1 MDDDRGKVASV
12 IPLNLWMTVPS
23 GKLTKSIYV
32 HGLTLRGH
40 RSPYA
45 PPMTPTAASA
55 TTQRVLTKQR
65 VFSRATRTAGLTV
78 VVALLAGC
86 GRVDE
91 LVYQPPTTPAEWCA
105 QRPCVEVGG
114 VTLAEPWSSAL
125 VFALALLWLGVGA
138 YFLITR
144 RGQRSR
150 AWFGASLI
158 LGGLAAGSAGISY
171 QALSYELKCAGRDVC
186 ALTNGYEIAYSLL
199 QVASMSAMVVAV
211 AYALA
216 SAGARRAITVYA
228 VLNLLVYVVV
238 TIAGALMPS
247 AFLLSFELLLLFAV
261 PALVIAAVLAIRRW
275 SEPLARRI
283 LWVLVLLVLVQVAYL
298 VYFALGITES
308 LWASGI
314 YFSANDVL
322 HVGMLAW
329 LAVTGWALGPTLR
342 DRP

>member
-1 MDDDRGKVASV
+1 LVLPVDDRFGGLSV
-12 IPLNLWMTVPS
+12 
-23 GKLTKSIYV
+23 
-32 HGLTLRGH
+32 
-40 RSPYA
+40 RSAYA
-45 PPMTPTAASA
+45 
-55 TTQRVLTKQR
+55 
-65 VFSRATRTAGLTV
+65 AGLTV
-78 VVALLAGC
+78 RVLARPYAHRMTRSPAGRRRASSTARLAGLGVVAAMLAGC

-91 LVYQPPTTPAEWCA
+91 LIYQPPTTPAEWCA
-105 QRPCVEVGG
+105 QRPCVEFGSVV
-114 VTLAEPWSSAL
+114 VTEPWSSAL
-125 VFALALLWLGVGA
+125 VFALALLWLGVGL
-138 YFLITR
+138 YFLASR

-150 AWFGASLI
+150 TWFGVSLV

-171 QALSYELKCAGRDVC
+171 QAFSYELKCAGREVC

-216 SAGARRAITVYA
+216 MPRARRAIAIYA
-228 VLNLLVYVVV
+228 VLNLVVYVAV
-238 TIAGALMPS
+238 TIAGILMPS

-261 PALVIAAVLAIRRW
+261 PALVIAAVLAVRRW
-275 SEPLARRI
+275 QVPLARRI

-329 LAVTGWALGPTLR
+329 LAITAWALGSSLE
-342 DRP
+342 DRPA

>member
-1 MDDDRGKVASV
+1 M
-12 IPLNLWMTVPS
+12 
-23 GKLTKSIYV
+23 
-32 HGLTLRGH
+32 
-40 RSPYA
+40 RS
-45 PPMTPTAASA
+45 
-55 TTQRVLTKQR
+55 
-65 VFSRATRTAGLTV
+65 AGLGIL
-78 VVALLAGC
+78 ALLLTGC
-86 GRVDE
+86 GRIDE

-114 VTLAEPWSSAL
+114 ITLAEPWSSVL
-125 VFALALLWLGVGA
+125 VFALALLWLGVGI
-138 YFLITR
+138 YFLVSR

-150 AWFGASLI
+150 TWFGVSLI

-171 QALSYELKCAGRDVC
+171 QAFSYELKCAGRDLC
-186 ALTNGYEIAYSLL
+186 ALTNGFEIAYSLM

-216 SAGARRAITVYA
+216 SERVRRAITVYA
-228 VLNLLVYVVV
+228 VLNLIVYVAITV
-238 TIAGALMPS
+238 AGVLLPS

-275 SEPLARRI
+275 QEPLARRI
-283 LWVLVLLVLVQVAYL
+283 LWVLVLLVFVQVAYL

-329 LAVTGWALGPTLR
+329 LAITAGALGPALK
-342 DRP
+342 DGPP